1 MNIID
6 KKFNENGYF
15 IKNSFINNSEIELL
29 HKAFEDHLIKEPLNE
44 NTAKLNYNEIYKYKA
59 INLFFKKL
67 KKFLKINIKYDFY
80 LRNIWF
86 IKTINENFRN
96 DLPYLPHI
104 DKKRYFKVFLYL
116 NDISESD
123 GAFTIACNSSVKEN
137 EKLRLNW
144 WNNSSNN
151 LHGNKHGLLM
161 QDDKFIFIP
170 IEMKRGSIVG
180 FDTNVPHY
188 AGKVEEG
195 RVRKVLRFNFHIDEN
210 ISRLSFL
217 KQKSIAEVS
226 KNLNFIKN
234 LFV

>member
-1 MNIID
+1 MSCID
-6 KKFNENGYF
+6 KKFDENGYF
-15 IKNSFINNSEIELL
+15 IQNSFINNLELELL
-29 HKAFEDHLIKEPLNE
+29 NSIFEDRLIKEPLNE
-44 NTAKLNYNEIYKYKA
+44 NTAKLNYNEIYKYKP
-59 INLFFKKL
+59 IDLFFKKL

-144 WNNSSNN
+144 WNNTLDN
-151 LHGNKHGLLM
+151 LKGDKHGLLM
-161 QDDKFIFIP
+161 QDDKLSFIP

-188 AGKVEEG
+188 AGKVMEG
-195 RVRKVLRFNFHIDEN
+195 RVRKVLRFNFHIDDN
-210 ISRLSFL
+210 ISKLSFL
-217 KQKSIAEVS
+217 KQKSIAEIS
-226 KNLNFIKN
+226 KNLNLVKSLFI
-234 LFV
+234 

>member
-1 MNIID
+1 MRCID
-6 KKFNENGYF
+6 KKFDENGYF
-15 IKNSFINNSEIELL
+15 IQNSFINNLELELL
-29 HKAFEDHLIKEPLNE
+29 NIIFEDRLIKEPLNE
-44 NTAKLNYNEIYKYKA
+44 NTAKLNYNEIYKYKP

-86 IKTINENFRN
+86 IKTISENFRN

-144 WNNSSNN
+144 WNNN
-151 LHGNKHGLLM
+151 LDNLKGDKHGLLM
-161 QDDKFIFIP
+161 QNDKLSFIP
-170 IEMKRGSIVG
+170 IEMKSGSIVG

-188 AGKVEEG
+188 AGKVKEG
-195 RVRKVLRFNFHIDEN
+195 RVRKVLRFNFHIDYN
-210 ISRLSFL
+210 TSKLSFL
-217 KQKSIAEVS
+217 KQKSIAEIS
-226 KNLNFIKN
+226 KNLNLVKSLFI
-234 LFV
+234 